1 MFKPWPLLC
10 VASLCL
16 FSANLCAQTTVNV
29 EISGIDEILED
40 NVRLYLSIEQQKNHP
55 LISDG
60 RLARLHKKATGEISA
75 ALQPYGYYRPAIN
88 ASLEK
93 STTGEWL
100 ASYEID
106 PGPPLLIAE
115 FNFSVSREMGEDPEF
130 RQLIEQD
137 SLQSGDVFTHLEY
150 EDFKAN
156 LARLASER
164 GYFRA
169 VFTGRRVEIDLEDY
183 VARIDLDY
191 DGGPRFRFG
200 EIKLRQ
206 DVLRPEFLE
215 RFLPFRQGDAYSLD
229 QLIELQQVLN
239 DTNYFQTVEV
249 SPGEPLPASNEV
261 PIEVTLTPRKKNR
274 YEFGLGY
281 GSDTGARTRFG
292 WERPRVNDRGHR
304 FDSEIRISE
313 VGYNLGAN
321 YRVPVLN
328 PRTDQLVYS
337 VSEINEEVEDVDSDL
352 RAVGVSLNHRR
363 GEWRETLALDYER
376 EDFEIGNDADK
387 TSLLIP
393 GITWSRTWGS
403 SFIFVLDG
411 LRFDIGLRGADEGFG
426 SDVDFGQATARLKF
440 ISSLNRNNRFIAR
453 GSIGSITTREFEK
466 LPPSKRF
473 FTGGSQSVRG
483 YKYQSLGPEDESG
496 DVIGARRLLTGS
508 IEFEH
513 SLNDRWGIA
522 VFYDIGNAVEDF
534 DDELERGA
542 GFGLRWKSPVG
553 PVRIDVAS
561 ALTDDGDPW
570 RLHINIGPDL

>member
-1 MFKPWPLLC
+1 MFRSWLPILV
-10 VASLCL
+10 VALSL
-16 FSANLCAQTTVNV
+16 FSANLYAQTTVNV
-29 EISGIDEILED
+29 EISGIDKILED

-60 RLARLHKKATGEISA
+60 RLARLHKKAAQEISA
-75 ALQPYGYYRPAIN
+75 ALQPYGFYRSTIN

-100 ASYEID
+100 ARYEID
-106 PGPPLLIAE
+106 PGPPLLITE
-115 FNFSVSREMGEDPEF
+115 FNFSISREMGEDPEF
-130 RQLIEQD
+130 RQLVEQD
-137 SLQSGDVFTHLEY
+137 TLQSGNVFTHLEY
-150 EDFKAN
+150 EGFKAN
-156 LARLASER
+156 LAKLASER

-169 VFTGRRVEIDLEDY
+169 VFTVRRVEVDLEDY
-183 VARIDLDY
+183 VARIYLDY

-215 RFLPFRQGDAYSLD
+215 RFLPFGQGDAYSLD
-229 QLIELQQVLN
+229 KLIELQQVLN

-249 SPGEPLPASNEV
+249 SPGEPLPTSNEI
-261 PIEVTLTPRKKNR
+261 PIEVSLTPRKENR

-281 GSDTGARTRFG
+281 GSDTGARTKFG
-292 WERPRVNDRGHR
+292 WEKPRVNDRGHR

-337 VSEINEEVEDVDSDL
+337 ISEINEEVEDVDSDL
-352 RAVGVSLNHRR
+352 RAVGVSLNRSR

-393 GITWSRTWGS
+393 GITWSRTWGRN
-403 SFIFVLDG
+403 FIFVLDG
-411 LRFDIGLRGADEGFG
+411 LRFDFGLRGADEGFG
-426 SDVDFGQATARLKF
+426 SDVEFGQASARLKF

-453 GSIGSITTREFEK
+453 GTIGSTTTPDFEK

-473 FTGGSQSVRG
+473 FAGGSQSVRG

-513 SLNDRWGIA
+513 SLNDNWGIA
-522 VFYDIGNAVEDF
+522 VFYDVGNAVEDF

-553 PVRIDVAS
+553 PVRIDAAS
-561 ALTDDGDPW
+561 ALSDDGEPW

>member
-1 MFKPWPLLC
+1 MAL
-10 VASLCL
+10 SL
-16 FSANLCAQTTVNV
+16 FSANLYAQTTVNV
-29 EISGIDEILED
+29 EISGIDKILED

-60 RLARLHKKATGEISA
+60 RLARLHKKAAQEISA
-75 ALQPYGYYRPAIN
+75 ALQPYGFYRSTIN

-100 ASYEID
+100 ARYEID
-106 PGPPLLIAE
+106 PGPPLLITE
-115 FNFSVSREMGEDPEF
+115 FNFSISREMGEDPEF
-130 RQLIEQD
+130 RQLVEQD
-137 SLQSGDVFTHLEY
+137 TLQSGNVFTHLEY
-150 EDFKAN
+150 EGFKAN
-156 LARLASER
+156 LAKLASER

-169 VFTGRRVEIDLEDY
+169 VFTVRRVEVDLEDY
-183 VARIDLDY
+183 VARIYLDY

-215 RFLPFRQGDAYSLD
+215 RFLPFGQGDAYSLD
-229 QLIELQQVLN
+229 KLIELQQVLN

-249 SPGEPLPASNEV
+249 SPGEPLPTSNEI
-261 PIEVTLTPRKKNR
+261 PIEVSLTPRKENR

-281 GSDTGARTRFG
+281 GSDTGARTKFG
-292 WERPRVNDRGHR
+292 WEKPRVNDRGHR

-337 VSEINEEVEDVDSDL
+337 ISEINEEVEDVDSDL
-352 RAVGVSLNHRR
+352 RAVGVSLNRSR

-393 GITWSRTWGS
+393 GITWSRTWGRN
-403 SFIFVLDG
+403 FIFVLDG
-411 LRFDIGLRGADEGFG
+411 LRFDFGLRGADEGFG
-426 SDVDFGQATARLKF
+426 SDVEFGQASARLKF

-453 GSIGSITTREFEK
+453 GTIGSTTTPDFEK

-473 FTGGSQSVRG
+473 FAGGSQSVRG

-513 SLNDRWGIA
+513 SLNDNWGIA
-522 VFYDIGNAVEDF
+522 VFYDVGNAVEDF

-553 PVRIDVAS
+553 PVRIDAAS
-561 ALTDDGDPW
+561 ALSDDGEPW